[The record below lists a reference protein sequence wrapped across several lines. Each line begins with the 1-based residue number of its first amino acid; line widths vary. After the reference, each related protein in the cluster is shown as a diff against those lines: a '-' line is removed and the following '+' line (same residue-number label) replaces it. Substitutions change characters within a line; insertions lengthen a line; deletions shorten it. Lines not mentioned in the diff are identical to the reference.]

1 MMSFLSKSE
10 LGFWTYGL
18 MSALGPGGPKLVFK
32 PQTLRLRYLLG
43 LENFIKFN
51 L

>member
-1 MMSFLSKSE
+1 MSFLSKSE

-18 MSALGPGGPKLVFK
+18 MSALGPGGPKLVLK
-32 PQTLRLRYLLG
+32 SQTLRLRYFLG

>member
-1 MMSFLSKSE
+1 MISFLSKSE

-32 PQTLRLRYLLG
+32 PPDPKVKVFFRV
-43 LENFIKFN
+43 
-51 L
+51 